1 MGSVVTTNFRKPRMK
16 NVFYK
21 WFWDTYDNLGIVILS
36 NVVWFIVCLPTLFIL
51 LAPLFQS
58 PGTPLTFFPQNLFLL
73 LPTLL
78 LSAPITAGLFHLTY
92 IMVQEREA
100 KFLELFVGFKM
111 YFKKSVF
118 IALIITAIVALLL
131 VAIQFYARLQTLK
144 FLGLILSFWCLWG
157 IIFLGLL
164 LVYLF
169 PILVQKGGGIKKI
182 FKQTLFLVL
191 DNIGYTLKVVM
202 LMAVLVGLGIFLFII
217 GSFFPLVGLVFLT
230 MSLVS
235 ILLNNVLTEV
245 WKKYEEKEIGKKEKL
260 VKPTSWKEIRQIG
273 VEEVEESPRRRGWR
287 DIFRPWKM

>member
-1 MGSVVTTNFRKPRMK
+1 
-16 NVFYK
+16 
-21 WFWDTYDNLGIVILS
+21 
-36 NVVWFIVCLPTLFIL
+36 
-51 LAPLFQS
+51 
-58 PGTPLTFFPQNLFLL
+58 
-73 LPTLL
+73 
-78 LSAPITAGLFHLTY
+78 
-92 IMVQEREA
+92 
-100 KFLELFVGFKM
+100 M

-118 IALIITAIVALLL
+118 IALILTAIVALLL

-164 LVYLF
+164 QVYLF
-169 PILVQKGGGIKKI
+169 PILVQKGEGIKKI
-182 FKQTLFLVL
+182 FKQALFLVL

-217 GSFFPLVGLVFLT
+217 GPFFPLVGLVFLT

-260 VKPTSWKEIRQIG
+260 AKPTSWKEIRQIG

-287 DIFRPWKM
+287 DIFLPWKM